1 MTGNNNKKEIAV
13 IAGMAAGF
21 GVALARELLQA
32 GYAVLGLSRTAAKE
46 NDLAQQVSDLGGNYR
61 HYACDLSD
69 PDQVAQTFKDIAR
82 AQGQPN
88 VLIYNAMQLNPKPFM
103 KLTPAE
109 FEKSWLSTCFGAMVA
124 AQAALPGMLARG
136 GGAIIF
142 TGATASVK
150 GNPSFAAFAS
160 SKFALRGLAQSLAR
174 EFAPQGVHVV
184 NTLIDGVIW
193 GPQTQQRF
201 TIARENCL
209 EPEAIAKTYLQFIG
223 QPPCAWTHELDL
235 RPSSEK
241 F

>member
-1 MTGNNNKKEIAV
+1 
-13 IAGMAAGF
+13 
-21 GVALARELLQA
+21 
-32 GYAVLGLSRTAAKE
+32 
-46 NDLAQQVSDLGGNYR
+46 
-61 HYACDLSD
+61 
-69 PDQVAQTFKDIAR
+69 
-82 AQGQPN
+82 
-88 VLIYNAMQLNPKPFM
+88 MQLNPKPFM

-124 AQAALPGMLARG
+124 AQAALPGMLAQG
-136 GGAIIF
+136 GGTIIF

-160 SKFALRGLAQSLAR
+160 AKFALRGLAQSLAR

-209 EPEAIAKTYLQFIG
+209 EPEAIAKTYLQLIG